1 MNLTNRRSLI
11 HLLLLAAIIGG
22 AMASQAFG
30 SRLPTRSEYKY
41 IKRASMAFCERT
53 QPSGC
58 EWLGHVRISTID
70 RRFAWSESGG
80 DAFGTSGILR
90 RSNPRSHNWR
100 VVRVVGGGLNDCQ
113 TWWREVNRRV
123 VHEFKVKGFDSR
135 INGNWTVRRC

>member
-1 MNLTNRRSLI
+1 MNLTNRRSLV

-41 IKRASMAFCERT
+41 IKRASMANCERT

-58 EWLGHVRISTID
+58 VWRGHVRISTVD

-80 DAFGTSGILR
+80 DAFDTSGLLR
-90 RSNPRSHNWR
+90 RSNPRSHNWK
-100 VVRVVGGGLNDCQ
+100 VVAVGGGGIQSCR
-113 TWWREVNRRV
+113 WWCSKANRRV
-123 VHEFKVKGFDSR
+123 VHEFKIQGLLGR
-135 INGNWTVRRC
+135 GYPWTQGRC

>member
-41 IKRASMAFCERT
+41 IKRASMAFCEGP

-58 EWLGHVRISTID
+58 VWRGHVRISTID
-70 RRFAWSESGG
+70 RRFAWSESRNP
-80 DAFGTSGILR
+80 DYSTSGILR
-90 RSNPRSHNWR
+90 RSNPRSNNWK
-100 VVRVVGGGLNDCQ
+100 VVEVYGGGIQECR
-113 TWWREVNRRV
+113 WWWSKVNRRV
-123 VHEFKVKGFDSR
+123 VHEFKIQGLLGR
-135 INGNWTVRRC
+135 GYPWTQGRC